1 VPCSEEGGAAIADAG
16 LPRAATARG
25 GLPVCL
31 LLPASRYMWWPPPRR
46 RGRGRRRRCGPPRA
60 RLRKGLAH
68 APPPPRAPPPCQPPS
83 LLEDQRE
90 RRERDRRERDKREG
104 RTCVEL
110 FPLRFGRPC
119 RSELSR
125 GRNGKTTGVVS
136 GFVKPLHAWRATSGH
151 QPASGSLTWSSTRIT
166 PARSTFVLSHC
177 DRHTGPT
184 PTPVPV
190 RLRLEV

>member
-1 VPCSEEGGAAIADAG
+1 MQASRAPPLPEGACSCASSSPPAATCGGLLHAGEGGAAVAGAG
-16 LPRAATARG
+16 LPVR
-25 GLPVCL
+25 
-31 LLPASRYMWWPPPRR
+31 LLPASR
-46 RGRGRRRRCGPPRA
+46 
-60 RLRKGLAH
+60 LRSWKTK
-68 APPPPRAPPPCQPPS
+68 
-83 LLEDQRE
+83 
-90 RRERDRRERDKREG
+90 ERDERETEERDKREG